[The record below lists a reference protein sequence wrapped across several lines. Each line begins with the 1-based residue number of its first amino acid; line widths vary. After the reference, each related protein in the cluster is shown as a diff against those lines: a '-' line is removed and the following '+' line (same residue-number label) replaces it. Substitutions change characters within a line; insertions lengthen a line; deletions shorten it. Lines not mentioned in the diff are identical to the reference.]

1 MGEAASPGVT
11 GRARFITHRGK
22 RIYLID
28 CTGLS
33 PEQVLQVMPQVAR
46 EVRAEPPGSV
56 LTLTHIKDVRLDSRV
71 NADLKELAAGNKPF
85 VKGAAVA
92 GLSPLQMVILN
103 MVKLFSRRDFRVFA
117 TMDEAKDYLAS
128 LG

>member
-1 MGEAASPGVT
+1 MGESDSPDVV
-11 GRARFITHRGK
+11 GRARFIVHRGK

-28 CTGLS
+28 CAGLS
-33 PEQVLQVMPQVAR
+33 PEQLLQVMPQVAR
-46 EVRAEPPGSV
+46 AVRAEPPGSV
-56 LTLTHIKDVRLDSRV
+56 LTLTHIKGVRLDSRV
-71 NADLKELAAGNKPF
+71 NADLKQLAAGNKPH
-85 VKGAAVA
+85 VKAAAVA